1 MTANKLIIR
10 GIRNEKDIAQN
21 GLDAIRAN
29 KVKAALRRDDLQ
41 AQLDSVKTEIQK
53 MNTDIDD
60 SLTLIE
66 SLQAEIDAVQARP

>member
-66 SLQAEIDAVQARP
+66 SLQAEIYAVQARP